1 MGRNTKSIGKCL
13 ATRERLV
20 RRTLSNR
27 GDIGY
32 RAQFPFRKTH
42 SLFQITNGSRGEDR
56 WIESVSWRPASQ
68 DKLTVDVYACQS
80 KEGHDIFRR
89 FLPQQFKVR
98 QQCLLSLGGDIT
110 AELTTIYVKY
120 KYSPDAMSEIF
131 AVVWVKNTTQIV
143 VGLAFPE
150 DKIPSELS
158 PAPARHNYR
167 PLNGYFVLRPG
178 DALPA
183 SFPDWARQAYEYR
196 KPAPN
201 ASAPL

>member
-1 MGRNTKSIGKCL
+1 MSTPAKAKK
-13 ATRERLV
+13 ATI
-20 RRTLSNR
+20 SSGGFCPNSSK
-27 GDIGY
+27 Y
-32 RAQFPFRKTH
+32 
-42 SLFQITNGSRGEDR
+42 
-56 WIESVSWRPASQ
+56 ASS
-68 DKLTVDVYACQS
+68 A
-80 KEGHDIFRR
+80 
-89 FLPQQFKVR
+89 
-98 QQCLLSLGGDIT
+98 LSLGGDIT